1 MSESRQVKTLAF
13 DILKQIIIRNAFCA
27 ARSDETVSCRAIAV
41 TLSEVFTGCRHIFA
55 RANNRLLADADTS
68 DPKPCQIVTEMSRCT
83 IWPKLGKNEPNLGYW
98 RGVFPNLS
106 NQAPITALE
115 VEPS

>member
-41 TLSEVFTGCRHIFA
+41 TLSEVFNGCRHIFA

-68 DPKPCQIVTEMSRCT
+68 DPKPMSNCHR
-83 IWPKLGKNEPNLGYW
+83 NESMHDLAQT
-98 RGVFPNLS
+98 RKK
-106 NQAPITALE
+106 
-115 VEPS
+115 